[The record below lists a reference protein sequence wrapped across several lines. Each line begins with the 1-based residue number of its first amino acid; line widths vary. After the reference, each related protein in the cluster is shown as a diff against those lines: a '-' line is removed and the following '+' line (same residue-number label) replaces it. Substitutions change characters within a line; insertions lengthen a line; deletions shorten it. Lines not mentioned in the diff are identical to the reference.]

1 MVESRNGRIYNVMV
15 LFVEI
20 LLTGQIWKFEKFV
33 GVGVFQLLDL
43 LSLIFQNRI
52 DSVIL
57 WKWPVFWSLRRQGS
71 ASLRVLRHGH
81 ASHCLVHPESARF
94 WLLGKV
100 LYFVKWLFSSKVSSD
115 LLVKTAV
122 AEEASGVVR
131 HVLITWTTIVAAIR
145 YRTCDPTRA
154 FDKHRLFIFGGAY
167 ILFQSWSKPDLLQY
181 IFILMMLL
189 IVFFQKCLFLPHF
202 HYLFLES
209 SSFPLLN
216 KVFLIVWDSISF
228 EIILVYFD
236 IFYHGF

>member
-1 MVESRNGRIYNVMV
+1 MDWTLFLVFGPVLVLLGVESFFLKVTKLIRLLTPLTSQSLLSLIQTHWSFMMESRNGRIYNVMV

-52 DSVIL
+52 DSIIL
-57 WKWPVFWSLRRQGS
+57 RKWPVLGSLRRQGS

-100 LYFVKWLFSSKVSSD
+100 LYFVKWLFTSKVSSD
-115 LLVKTAV
+115 LLVKTAI

-131 HVLITWTTIVAAIR
+131 HVLITWTAIVAAIR
-145 YRTCDPTRA
+145 YRTCDPTWA
-154 FDKHRLFIFGGAY
+154 FDKHRLFIFGGAH
-167 ILFQSWSKPDLLQY
+167 IFFRSRSRTDLLQY
-181 IFILMMLL
+181 IFIFMML
-189 IVFFQKCLFLPHF
+189 
-202 HYLFLES
+202 
-209 SSFPLLN
+209 
-216 KVFLIVWDSISF
+216 
-228 EIILVYFD
+228 
-236 IFYHGF
+236 